1 MKDQTLQD
9 LVDAYCEESTE
20 GLRHAIITKATP
32 LLKSIIG
39 KIPRPDNA
47 LAQYE
52 DLESAG
58 IMGLLQALDNYDCSR
73 NIKFNT
79 FAYYRIRGNIID
91 YLRSIDELPRTHR
104 ATYGRAQEVMQ
115 QLEQKFGRKPED
127 EEVAEELDISLEKYH
142 ALLSS
147 VQKRALLSLDKPAYG
162 EDGSG
167 TIAMLLEDE
176 ETESPDAQFDRDSV
190 SEQLQN
196 AIKKLK
202 ERERLILALYYY
214 EDLTLNEIASLLS
227 LTEARISQIVGKV
240 LLELKGTLSNSELVE
255 G

>member
-1 MKDQTLQD
+1 MKDQTLQE
-9 LVDAYCEESTE
+9 LVDAHCQEPTE

-32 LLKSIIG
+32 FLKSIIG

-47 LAQYE
+47 LAKYE

-58 IMGLLQALDNYDCSR
+58 VMGLLQALDNYDCSR
-73 NIKFNT
+73 DIKFNT

-115 QLEQKFGRKPED
+115 QLEQKLSRKPND
-127 EEVAEELDISLEKYH
+127 EEVAAELDMTVEKYH

-147 VQKRALLSLDKPAYG
+147 VQKRALLSIDKPMYG
-162 EDGSG
+162 EDGTS
-167 TIAMLLEDE
+167 TMAMFIEDE
-176 ETESPDAQFDRDSV
+176 TAESPDAKFDRESV
-190 SEQLQN
+190 SEQLQH

-202 ERERLILALYYY
+202 EREQLILALYYY
-214 EDLTLNEIASLLS
+214 EDLTLSEIASLLS
-227 LTEARISQIVGKV
+227 LTEARISQIVGKL
-240 LLELKGTLSNSELVE
+240 LLELKGTLNSS
-255 G
+255 